1 MIENNQEALLSALR
15 GTLHA
20 FETCIGKAAF
30 AEFIA
35 ANPDVIAA
43 RAAIA
48 ACEVQPHYKGS
59 IAEVNDA
66 LLAALRRL
74 ADACEDM
81 TLTHAAR
88 CTAIGRYARAAI
100 AACEVQS

>member
-1 MIENNQEALLSALR
+1 MSEPSKLVIAGAAYHVNA
-15 GTLHA
+15 GTLRTVV
-20 FETCIGKAAF
+20 EQ
-30 AEFIA
+30 
-35 ANPDVIAA
+35 
-43 RAAIA
+43 R
-48 ACEVQPHYKGS
+48 
-59 IAEVNDA
+59 DA
-66 LLAALRRL
+66 LLTALRRL